1 MPAATRILV
10 FLAGLAGALGVAL
23 AAAAAHLGGAGLDTA
38 ATFLIIHAA
47 ALVGVAALVSRG
59 DAPASTGARVALG
72 GGFLMVLGLALF
84 CGDLAARAFL
94 DDRLFPMAAPI
105 GGTLLI
111 AAWALIALSALP
123 RR

>member
-1 MPAATRILV
+1 MPAASRLLL
-10 FLAGLAGALGVAL
+10 FLAGLAGAAGVAL
-23 AAAAAHLGGAGLDTA
+23 AAAAAHLGGAGLETA
-38 ATFLIIHAA
+38 ATFLMLHAA
-47 ALVGVAALVSRG
+47 ALVGIAALSGRSDSPMGV
-59 DAPASTGARVALG
+59 GARVALG
-72 GGFLMVLGLALF
+72 GGFLMLFGLVLF

-111 AAWALIALSALP
+111 ASWLVIALSALP